1 MARRRKVVEETENHE
16 RWFVSYADFITLLF
30 AFFTVMY
37 ALSTVNEQKYKDM
50 SDSLSDAFSS
60 GNIGAGVAG
69 DGEQV
74 DVPAYREDPTLGYM
88 TSSFKKTFSGD
99 YRRVQSNLS
108 ELEADKKININ
119 IERRGVVVSLLEQ
132 GVFSSGDAALL
143 PGSLA
148 VIDEI
153 AATLKGLPNQIK
165 VEGHSDNI
173 PIHNDDFSSN
183 WELSSARA
191 LNILMY
197 MVNTHNMDPT
207 KYSATGYGEFRP
219 IADNDTTEGRA
230 MNRRVDIVLF
240 DRDAAF
246 IEPM

>member
-1 MARRRKVVEETENHE
+1 MARRRKVVESSENHE

-37 ALSTVNEQKYKDM
+37 ALSTVNEQKYKAM
-50 SDSLSDAFSS
+50 SDSLSDAFS
-60 GNIGAGVAG
+60 A
-69 DGEQV
+69 DGLSAITSSENV
-74 DVPAYREDPTLGYM
+74 SVPEHREDPTLGYM

-108 ELEADKKININ
+108 KLEEAKKININ

-132 GVFSSGDAALL
+132 GVFVSGKAEIL
-143 PGSLA
+143 PESLA
-148 VIDEI
+148 IIDEI
-153 AATLKGLPNQIK
+153 AATLKDLPNQIK
-165 VEGHSDNI
+165 IEGHSDNI
-173 PIHNDDFSSN
+173 PIDNDDFSSN

-197 MVNTHNMDPT
+197 LVNTHSMDPT
-207 KYSATGYGEFRP
+207 KYSATGYGEFHP
-219 IADNDTTEGRA
+219 IAENDSPEGRA
-230 MNRRVDIVLF
+230 KNRRVDIVLF

-246 IEPM
+246 FEPL